1 MASAKEDGLDELQKE
16 LKALRADLSSLV
28 ATVKEIGTN
37 QAEQLASQVK
47 GAVGE
52 LGSRIRMTAEEAR
65 ERGEEA
71 AHEIEEMIGRHPLTS
86 VMVAMGVGF
95 VVGALTRR

>member
-1 MASAKEDGLDELQKE
+1 MATAKEDGFDDLQKE

-28 ATVKEIGTN
+28 STVKEIGTT
-37 QAEQLASQVK
+37 QAENLASQVK

-52 LGSRIRMTAEEAR
+52 LGSRIRITADEAR
-65 ERGEEA
+65 ERGEVA
-71 AHEIEEMIGRHPLTS
+71 AHEVEQMIGRHPLTA

-95 VVGALTRR
+95 IVGAITRR